1 MREVPGFHIS
11 GHILYE
17 KCSTE
22 AVFDPLMQNTMIVT
36 GIHVFALNQWGE
48 LASLFNPPVLVLK
61 TRHSVLFIFPDG
73 VFYLFIFPFSKQTS
87 YLSLFI
93 IWDVTGGPGAG
104 GGWGAAWFGAAF
116 TFLIFYKLFNYF
128 NIWMEA
134 LLALARPYGQ
144 TRTEELSS
152 WRFLT
157 EGRPIWSP
165 LF

>member
-1 MREVPGFHIS
+1 M
-11 GHILYE
+11 
-17 KCSTE
+17 
-22 AVFDPLMQNTMIVT
+22 
-36 GIHVFALNQWGE
+36 
-48 LASLFNPPVLVLK
+48 
-61 TRHSVLFIFPDG
+61 LFIFPDG
-73 VFYLFIFPFSKQTS
+73 VFYLFIFPFSIF
-87 YLSLFI
+87 LCLFI

-104 GGWGAAWFGAAF
+104 GGVGAAWFGAAF

-128 NIWMEA
+128 NILMEA